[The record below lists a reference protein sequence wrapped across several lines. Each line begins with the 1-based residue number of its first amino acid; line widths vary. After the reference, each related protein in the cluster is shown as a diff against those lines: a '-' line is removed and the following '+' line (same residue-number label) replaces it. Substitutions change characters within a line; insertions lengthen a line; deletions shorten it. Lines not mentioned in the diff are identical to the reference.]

1 MAINITSLFQDILE
15 SPEQK
20 QQRQMAEGFARSQNA
35 VAGLT
40 GLATAAAPLVGT
52 MAELQGR
59 RTEALQRGVG
69 GLLGRDVRSTSER
82 LQDALSQFNPQDPR
96 SVSQTTQMLQRM
108 GLGAQGAQLAA
119 MALEEQQKT
128 KALDLQAEA
137 ARQAIDIN
145 TAQEERAVEDQRMAR
160 EREVRAIAESAFR
173 MRAAEQAFLQATN
186 QEERD
191 AAKAIR
197 DEQVNQLSQLNAG
210 LEISQRAQDQIDRA
224 ARESSRESNAAA
236 LRAMGSVYEPL
247 AILAETPGSDI
258 VGVMSQAATLSA
270 NLLTSSVEEYKT
282 LTKDEQAQ
290 AMIFVDLLPEED
302 NPLDKKGIL
311 QNRAIP
317 PEQLYNQVAIARR
330 MNPNAGMEQWVATAA
345 ANIKTGLGQALE
357 ENVDTVMASIP
368 GSGNPT
374 PATLNI
380 EAAAAD
386 ASASLSNPSVPIPT
400 PASSVPTG
408 SAREQMLSNVRSM
421 ESNMAGA
428 RRQRAI
434 SDTYNSLLAA
444 NNSNR
449 AAGRPVKTSQELLAQ
464 AQEMVNQQYPQGN

>member
-1 MAINITSLFQDILE
+1 
-15 SPEQK
+15 
-20 QQRQMAEGFARSQNA
+20 
-35 VAGLT
+35 
-40 GLATAAAPLVGT
+40 
-52 MAELQGR
+52 
-59 RTEALQRGVG
+59 
-69 GLLGRDVRSTSER
+69 
-82 LQDALSQFNPQDPR
+82 
-96 SVSQTTQMLQRM
+96 
-108 GLGAQGAQLAA
+108 
-119 MALEEQQKT
+119 
-128 KALDLQAEA
+128 
-137 ARQAIDIN
+137 
-145 TAQEERAVEDQRMAR
+145 
-160 EREVRAIAESAFR
+160 
-173 MRAAEQAFLQATN
+173 MRAAEQAFLQATT

-270 NLLTSSVEEYKT
+270 NLLRSSAEDYKT
-282 LTKDEQAQ
+282 LTRDEQAQ
-290 AMIFVDLLPEED
+290 ALTFSELLGKESPLYNPPGFGGPEAK
-302 NPLDKKGIL
+302 P
-311 QNRAIP
+311 A
-317 PEQLYNQVAIARR
+317 QLYNQVAIARR

-368 GSGNPT
+368 GLGNTT
-374 PATLNI
+374 PPTLNI

-386 ASASLSNPSVPIPT
+386 ASASLSNPSVPIPA
-400 PASSVPTG
+400 PASSP
-408 SAREQMLSNVRSM
+408 RSM
-421 ESNMAGA
+421 EQGMTGA
-428 RRQRAI
+428 ARQQAI
-434 SDTYNSLLAA
+434 TNIYNGLLAT

-449 AAGRPVKTSQELLAQ
+449 AAGRPVKTRQELLAQ

>member
-96 SVSQTTQMLQRM
+96 SVSQTTQMLQQM

-160 EREVRAIAESAFR
+160 EQEVRAIAESAFR

-191 AAKAIR
+191 AANAAR
-197 DEQVNQLSQLNAG
+197 DEQLSTLSQLNAG
-210 LEISQRAQDQIDRA
+210 LEISQRARELIDQQ
-224 ARESSRESNAAA
+224 ARESSRESNAAS
-236 LRAMGSVYEPL
+236 LRNMGTAYEPL
-247 AILAETPGSDI
+247 AILMETPGSD
-258 VGVMSQAATLSA
+258 VVAVMSQAATLSA
-270 NLLTSSVEEYKT
+270 NLLRSSAEDYKT
-282 LTKDEQAQ
+282 LTRDEQDQ
-290 AMIFVDLLPEED
+290 ALTFSELLGKESPLYNPPGFGGPEAK
-302 NPLDKKGIL
+302 P
-311 QNRAIP
+311 A
-317 PEQLYNQVAIARR
+317 QLYNQVAIARR

-368 GSGNPT
+368 GLGNPT
-374 PATLNI
+374 PPTLNI

-449 AAGRPVKTSQELLAQ
+449 AAGRPVKTRQELLAQ

>member
-69 GLLGRDVRSTSER
+69 GLLGRDVRSTPER

-96 SVSQTTQMLQRM
+96 SVSQTTQMLQQM

-145 TAQEERAVEDQRMAR
+145 TAQEERAVEDQAMAR
-160 EREVRAIAESAFR
+160 EQEVRAIGESAFR
-173 MRAAEQAFLQATN
+173 MRAAEQAFLQATT

-236 LRAMGSVYEPL
+236 LRSMGPEYEPL

-270 NLLTSSVEEYKT
+270 NLLRSSAEDYRT

-290 AMIFVDLLPEED
+290 AMVFVDLLPEED

-311 QNRAIP
+311 QTRALP
-317 PEQLYNQVAIARR
+317 PAQLYNQVAIARR

-368 GSGNPT
+368 GLGNAT

-400 PASSVPTG
+400 PASSP
-408 SAREQMLSNVRSM
+408 RSM
-421 ESNMAGA
+421 EQGMTGA
-428 RRQRAI
+428 ARQQAI
-434 SDTYNSLLAA
+434 TNIYNGLLAT

-449 AAGRPVKTSQELLAQ
+449 AAGRPVKTRQELLAQ